1 MTMERMRIGQIFVK
15 NGTISEITLQ
25 RALERAERK
34 NRKLGYTLVDMGVVT
49 VEELTEALALQFVY
63 KIVHNIRSHIFPKNV
78 LEIISAD
85 IAMRYLLFPLKRE
98 GNELYLAMADPTDT
112 RIISNIAENNGV
124 TIVPVIASRA
134 DIIGAI
140 NKYYHGR
147 DSHAERDRTVLIA
160 EDSSLACADIEQIL
174 ASSGYKVLIAKDG
187 IEAFKMA
194 IQESPCVII
203 TDKEMPNFN
212 GYRLLE
218 SLQSLHE
225 TKNIPVI
232 LLTSSSSS
240 LDEEDA
246 FKKGFFDFMA
256 KPVNDV
262 TLVTRVGRAFRAF
275 EDQRRMH

>member
-1 MTMERMRIGQIFVK
+1 
-15 NGTISEITLQ
+15 
-25 RALERAERK
+25 
-34 NRKLGYTLVDMGVVT
+34 
-49 VEELTEALALQFVY
+49 
-63 KIVHNIRSHIFPKNV
+63 
-78 LEIISAD
+78 
-85 IAMRYLLFPLKRE
+85 MRYLLFPLKRE
-98 GNELYLAMADPTDT
+98 GNDLYLAMADPTDT

-124 TIVPVIASRA
+124 TIIPVIATRT

-140 NKYYHGR
+140 NRNYHGR
-147 DSHAERDRTVLIA
+147 DSHAEKNKTVLIA
-160 EDSSLACADIEQIL
+160 EDSSIACADIEQIL

-194 IQESPCVII
+194 IQDSPCVII

-232 LLTSSSSS
+232 LLTSSSNS
-240 LDEEDA
+240 LEEADV
-246 FKKGFFDFMA
+246 FKKGFFDFMT

-275 EDQRRMH
+275 EDQRLLH